1 MAWLAVLTVRMYVLC
16 MYVRS
21 KYLLSVSSTLLYLP
35 IEDVGDRTISY
46 MHLDRYCRHC
56 TRYALSVLGAEC
68 DREDSIFC
76 RTDCHDSRR
85 TY

>member
-1 MAWLAVLTVRMYVLC
+1 MAGSPCLRYVCTLK
-16 MYVRS
+16 VRS

-68 DREDSIFC
+68 DREDEVYFLQ
-76 RTDCHDSRR
+76 DGLP
-85 TY
+85 